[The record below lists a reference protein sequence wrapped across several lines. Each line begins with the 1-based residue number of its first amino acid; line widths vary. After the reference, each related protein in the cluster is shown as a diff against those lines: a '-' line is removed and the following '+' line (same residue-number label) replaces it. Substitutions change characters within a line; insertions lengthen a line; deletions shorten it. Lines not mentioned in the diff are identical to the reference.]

1 MATLVSPDAV
11 ENDFFGYAI
20 ATSGSVVV
28 VGAYSNDALNP
39 FTHTGAAYIY
49 ETTGQYVKKL
59 LPPTISPGDNFG
71 FSVDISGSIIVVGAR
86 KSDERGTDSGAAYIF
101 DTSGQYVTN
110 LVAPVTTAGDQFGWS
125 VGVSGSIIV
134 VGAQTADS
142 NGFDSGAAYI
152 FDTTGQYV
160 TNLVAPATTAGDN
173 FGWIVGV
180 SGSIIVV
187 GAYIADSN
195 GVDSSVAYIFDT
207 SGQYV
212 TDLVAPDIAAGD
224 NFGVGVGISE
234 SMILVT
240 AQVDDDN
247 GNDSGS
253 VYVLDTISQF
263 DRKLVAS
270 DGAVVDNFG
279 RAIDVSGSI
288 IVVGAYL
295 DDDNGFDSGA
305 AFIFL

>member
-1 MATLVSPDAV
+1 MNA
-11 ENDFFGYAI
+11 
-20 ATSGSVVV
+20 
-28 VGAYSNDALNP
+28 

-59 LPPTISPGDNFG
+59 LPSTISPGDNFG

-142 NGFDSGAAYI
+142 NGVDSGAAYI
-152 FDTTGQYV
+152 FDTTSQYV